1 MKAQIETIRHRL
13 LELDNLV
20 DNKQIDVSTH
30 TATLPIETSVPAVVT
45 PTEPIDNNVSSKI
58 DEQEAVSR
66 PKAIEEL
73 TVPVVDSEAIKTA
86 LNIVKEY

>member
-20 DNKQIDVSTH
+20 DNKEIDVSTH
-30 TATLPIETSVPAVVT
+30 TATLPLETSVPAFVT

-58 DEQEAVSR
+58 DEQEAVCR

-73 TVPVVDSEAIKTA
+73 TVPVVDSEATKTA